1 MEIFST
7 GFNYKTAPVEIRE
20 KLAITESNYQSILE
34 KLNSLDNV
42 YEICVISTCNRV
54 EFYGVFDGDESLK
67 YEILK
72 VLSQY
77 SSIPINILEKHVFF
91 IQAEML

>member
-20 KLAITESNYQSILE
+20 KLAITEGNYPAILE

-42 YEICVISTCNRV
+42 YEICVISTCN
-54 EFYGVFDGDESLK
+54 
-67 YEILK
+67 
-72 VLSQY
+72 
-77 SSIPINILEKHVFF
+77 
-91 IQAEML
+91 